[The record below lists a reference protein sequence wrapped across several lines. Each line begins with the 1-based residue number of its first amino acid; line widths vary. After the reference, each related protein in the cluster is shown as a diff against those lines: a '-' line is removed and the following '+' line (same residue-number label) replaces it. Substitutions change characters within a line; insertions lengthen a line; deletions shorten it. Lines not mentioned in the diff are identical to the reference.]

1 MQNNILPSCIGQE
14 KRMDHKVASYVKP
27 ACLHQIFKAP
37 ACESLSAEIN
47 KLAHKAV
54 TQKNLKVFKLRRIL
68 KAGKKF
74 SYLCDGKKKLKSKK
88 PI

>member
-1 MQNNILPSCIGQE
+1 
-14 KRMDHKVASYVKP
+14 VASYVKP

-37 ACESLSAEIN
+37 ACKSLSAEIN

-54 TQKNLKVFKLRRIL
+54 TQKNLKVFKLRRML
-68 KAGKKF
+68 KAQKI